1 MKPRGVKIF
10 WAVGVAL
17 VVAVAVGGLLW
28 PWLLPG
34 ARVSDPYRRYE
45 DNPHLDVTFLRN
57 FPVNDTLAVDVTLLQ
72 ALDDEGWD
80 TLRADFKIEPLP
92 DFLQSKIAEGEDIVS
107 VFLAPKGD
115 PSLPM
120 DTTDLLNNNVVG
132 ISQLKHTVCVFDTE
146 SEAQQDACLHYSFRV
161 QYKPYKNTVL

>member
-45 DNPHLDVTFLRN
+45 DNPHLGVTFLRN

-72 ALDDEGWD
+72 ARDDEGWD
-80 TLRADFKIEPLP
+80 TLRADFRIPELP
-92 DFLQSKIAEGEDIVS
+92 DHIQKRIAEGKDLTGVRL
-107 VFLAPKGD
+107 VPKSD
-115 PSLPM
+115 PTLPM
-120 DTTDLLNNNVVG
+120 DTVDITRNNVLGVSPLKRT
-132 ISQLKHTVCVFDTE
+132 ISIFTTDTKEQQLAVM
-146 SEAQQDACLHYSFRV
+146 HYN
-161 QYKPYKNTVL
+161 YWK